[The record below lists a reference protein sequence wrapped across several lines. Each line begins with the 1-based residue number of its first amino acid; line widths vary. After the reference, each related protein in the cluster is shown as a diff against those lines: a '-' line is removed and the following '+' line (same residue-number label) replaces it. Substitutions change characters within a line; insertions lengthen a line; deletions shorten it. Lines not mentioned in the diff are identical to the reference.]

1 MGVVSTCMPCTHT
14 DTHRSESICM
24 LNVGQHMGLLANG
37 IHTDDISVKAAG
49 VLLQPAMEST

>member
-1 MGVVSTCMPCTHT
+1 MRVVGACIPCTHT

-37 IHTDDISVKAAG
+37 IHTDDISVQAAE
-49 VLLQPAMEST
+49 VLLRSAMESP